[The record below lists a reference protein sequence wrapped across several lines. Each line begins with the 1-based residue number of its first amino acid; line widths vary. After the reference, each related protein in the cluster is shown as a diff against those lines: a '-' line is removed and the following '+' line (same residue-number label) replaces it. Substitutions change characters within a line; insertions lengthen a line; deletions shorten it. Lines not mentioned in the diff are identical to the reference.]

1 MTKAYVLIVIESGT
15 EDSVI
20 SNLKPIS
27 SVTQAFGTFGT
38 FDILAK
44 LESDNDISL
53 EKDISQRIR
62 KIPNIRSTLT
72 LTVDKKSG
80 ITKLNETEQK
90 ILDDHMAQAYIII
103 RCLRS
108 DEEKILKKLNEIPE
122 VIEADMLL
130 GSYEIL
136 CKISAP
142 TYNDIS
148 DIVSTKIRKIP
159 DIKSTVTINVVN
171 KQGFSK

>member
-20 SNLKPIS
+20 SNLKAIS
-27 SVTQAFGTFGT
+27 NVNQAFGTFGT

-44 LESDNDISL
+44 LQSADDITLENDIS
-53 EKDISQRIR
+53 KGIR

-72 LTVDKKSG
+72 LIVDKKSG
-80 ITKLNETEQK
+80 ISKTNKIEQK
-90 ILDDHMAQAYIII
+90 ILDTHMAQAFIII
-103 RCLRS
+103 HCLRS
-108 DEEKILKKLNEIPE
+108 DEENILKKLNEIPE
-122 VIEADMLL
+122 VVEADVLL
-130 GSYEIL
+130 GNYKIL

-148 DIVSTKIRKIP
+148 DIVSTKIRKISG
-159 DIKSTVTINVVN
+159 IKSTVTVNVVN
-171 KQGFSK
+171 KQGFRK